1 MAEEIWEVIPQGL
14 KPLVIPA
21 HFGTAKEVA
30 EKGIVG
36 GEMDPAGASMRRL
49 VLSRFLSLHLF
60 FPYWR
65 FCFCCCSCCC
75 LWFVLCGFISGFYTH
90 SLGARG
96 TGEPYGSGSELG
108 A

>member
-36 GEMDPAGASMRRL
+36 GEMDPAGAKAHLYYQPFAARL
-49 VLSRFLSLHLF
+49 K
-60 FPYWR
+60 
-65 FCFCCCSCCC
+65 SCPDTKPSQ
-75 LWFVLCGFISGFYTH
+75 I
-90 SLGARG
+90 AR
-96 TGEPYGSGSELG
+96 EGSFSAGCKVVP
-108 A
+108 